1 MSLGKTLVEK
11 GTTEVIKAVGREVG
25 DQVSDK
31 FISKPIGGLIE
42 NLGDAV
48 TSSRKGVRRGIY
60 DRLVNPVY
68 STPEKQEEAFLTK
81 KRGDYKRGLITRP
94 VLNEETGKVRGD
106 FKKQSDNPL
115 MSWMYDNPNAAA
127 DIGSIGIPLAG
138 AGLAT
143 YFARKPKSDYAL
155 GLGASTGN
163 SNIDAA
169 RASAYY
175 QQQTAQMKFDHQMQ
189 LQQARQ
195 QAQTPGRQAYGNALG
210 LGLPDQ
216 LGGSPRDAYNMA
228 ASIVGAQSPIYK

>member
-1 MSLGKTLVEK
+1 MSLGKTIVDKATNEAAKVFGAAVARKTIEKPVER
-11 GTTEVIKAVGREVG
+11 GVDI
-25 DQVSDK
+25 
-31 FISKPIGGLIE
+31 IGGIA
-42 NLGDAV
+42 GAGYDAF
-48 TSSRKGVRRGIY
+48 REG
-60 DRLVNPVY
+60 L
-68 STPEKQEEAFLTK
+68 
-81 KRGDYKRGLITRP
+81 KRGLVRRETATDKGVINKFMREKGNKKGMISDEP
-94 VLNEETGKVRGD
+94 VMDASGTWHAD
-106 FKKQSDNPL
+106 FYRKSDNPIINAI
-115 MSWMYDNPNAAA
+115 YKNPDLAA
-127 DIGSIGIPLAG
+127 DVGAVGIPLGLAG

-143 YFARKPKSDYAL
+143 YFATKPKSDYAL

-189 LQQARQ
+189 LQNARQ

-210 LGLPDQ
+210 VGLPDQ

>member
-1 MSLGKTLVEK
+1 MSLPKDLIARGA
-11 GTTEVIKAVGREVG
+11 TEVVKSVAKEVG

-31 FISKPIGGLIE
+31 YISKPVGGLLE
-42 NLGDAV
+42 TLGSAV
-48 TSSRKGVRRGIY
+48 TGSRKGLRGGIY
-60 DRLVNPVY
+60 DRLVEPRY
-68 STPEKQEEAFLTK
+68 STPERQEETFLTK
-81 KRGDYKRGLITRP
+81 KKGDYKKGLITRP

-106 FKKQSDNPL
+106 FKKQSDNPI
-115 MSWMYDNPNAAA
+115 MSWMYDNPNAVA
-127 DIGSIGIPLAG
+127 DIGSVGIPLAG

-143 YFARKPKSDYAL
+143 YFATKPKSDYAL

-189 LQQARQ
+189 LQNARQ
-195 QAQTPGRQAYGNALG
+195 QAQTPGRQSYGNALG

>member
-1 MSLGKTLVEK
+1 
-11 GTTEVIKAVGREVG
+11 
-25 DQVSDK
+25 
-31 FISKPIGGLIE
+31 FISKPVGGVIE
-42 NLGDAV
+42 TLGSAI
-48 TSSRKGVRRGIY
+48 SGGRKGLRGSIY
-60 DRLVNPVY
+60 DALVDRQTATDKGVINKFMREGGNKKGMISDEPVRDA
-68 STPEKQEEAFLTK
+68 SGTWHA
-81 KRGDYKRGLITRP
+81 
-94 VLNEETGKVRGD
+94 D
-106 FKKQSDNPL
+106 FKKKSDNPI
-115 MSWMYDNPNAAA
+115 MSWMYDNPNAVA
-127 DIGSIGIPLAG
+127 DIGSVGIPLAG